1 MVNAGEPSEF
11 SGLALPDGVK
21 ASITL
26 ANTSNARRTVT
37 LHAYDDA
44 GASVTSEEI
53 TLDAN
58 AAQTIETGKLSG
70 DHGTA
75 VVLMLED
82 SSKKVSW
89 GARFSHDSLQDKDIA
104 GLSAIDASTLMPA
117 TVHVWARNDSSIVK

>member
-1 MVNAGEPSEF
+1 M
-11 SGLALPDGVK
+11 
-21 ASITL
+21 
-26 ANTSNARRTVT
+26 R
-37 LHAYDDA
+37 AYDDA
-44 GASVTSEEI
+44 GASVTSKEI

-58 AAQTIETGKLSG
+58 AAQTIEAGNLSG

-104 GLSAIDASTLMPA
+104 GLSVIELRAVPLPYY
-117 TVHVWARNDSSIVK
+117 K

>member
-1 MVNAGEPSEF
+1 M
-11 SGLALPDGVK
+11 
-21 ASITL
+21 
-26 ANTSNARRTVT
+26 R
-37 LHAYDDA
+37 AYDDA
-44 GASVTSEEI
+44 GASVTSKEI

-58 AAQTIETGKLSG
+58 AAQTIEAGNLSG

-104 GLSAIDASTLMPA
+104 GLSVIDASTLMPA
-117 TVHVWARNDSSIVK
+117 TVHVWLGTIPPSSSRRVCSPKRQFDDVSAAI